1 MSKQDRQG
9 VRKASDLE
17 QKYNLGLIGGGG
29 SKTNTLPEQ
38 LNKINQSFAQFSA
51 LIIGRFESLER
62 KIDGLTLDYVVTFV
76 VDEEVYEAVNVKA
89 GNSVNAPA
97 AEPTSESGTFVSWQL
112 DGKDVEFPY
121 TPTADA
127 ELVALFE

>member
-17 QKYNLGLIGGGG
+17 RKYDLSLIGGGG
-29 SKTNTLPEQ
+29 SKANTLPEQ
-38 LNKINQSFAQFSA
+38 LNKINQNFAQFSA